1 MGEKED
7 GSLEAEDLP
16 RIVVDD
22 DSIVVLEKGL
32 IEKVSDAVSDD
43 KDVFGE
49 TEFEEFKVGFK
60 NDYEVEKV
68 DDEALRLGDVSND
81 DAGSEVDEVFL
92 APSLG
97 LEETVGGIDEQK
109 KDGDDFYKASA
120 GVGELYDSKMY
131 EDKGVDVDDVKSDY
145 ESSVEQDVGKG
156 FVDVEAESRRGKSM
170 LEVAG
175 FVDVEAESRRDK
187 KRKATW

>member
-1 MGEKED
+1 M
-7 GSLEAEDLP
+7 
-16 RIVVDD
+16 
-22 DSIVVLEKGL
+22 
-32 IEKVSDAVSDD
+32 
-43 KDVFGE
+43 
-49 TEFEEFKVGFK
+49 
-60 NDYEVEKV
+60 
-68 DDEALRLGDVSND
+68 
-81 DAGSEVDEVFL
+81 
-92 APSLG
+92 G